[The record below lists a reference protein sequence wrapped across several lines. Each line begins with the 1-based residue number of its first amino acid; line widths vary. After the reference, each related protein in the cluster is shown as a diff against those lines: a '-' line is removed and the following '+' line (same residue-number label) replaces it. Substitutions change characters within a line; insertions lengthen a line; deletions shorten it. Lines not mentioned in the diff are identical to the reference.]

1 MKRSINVVL
10 ETTLKPFYTV
20 ILLLEV
26 KKKKKKI
33 AKINT
38 IYNLAHGIHRC
49 RSLLAATLRTRDIVL
64 GLYTCYPGSLMLF

>member
-26 KKKKKKI
+26 KKKKKD
-33 AKINT
+33 
-38 IYNLAHGIHRC
+38 
-49 RSLLAATLRTRDIVL
+49 S
-64 GLYTCYPGSLMLF
+64 